1 MADRRMPGLTVI
13 LLAAALP
20 AQQPAA
26 AFDLDA
32 AFEAAVPPPA
42 ESLWTRIPWRLS
54 LTDALAEA
62 KRVHQPVF
70 LYANDGDVGSGRC

>member
-1 MADRRMPGLTVI
+1 MVHRFLAAVGAV
-13 LLAAALP
+13 LLAAASP
-20 AQQPAA
+20 AQQP

-32 AFEAAVPPPA
+32 AFQAAVPPTA
-42 ESLWTRIPWRLS
+42 ESLWTRIPWRPS

-62 KRVHQPVF
+62 RRLQRPVF